1 MFYVNDDDIES
12 LFRTAAENY
21 DINAE
26 QAADFNGVLKAL
38 SEDGGGEEQK
48 PAKKKRRFLVFWW
61 FVVLPLIGLLLWNS
75 TLFRNNDQNGL
86 VARANSNNN
95 AATQPNNPDKDKVY
109 SAPNE
114 KEISQSNA
122 ASATTDNALNP
133 SKDNSLLNTP
143 VVVSA
148 KNSSQEE
155 GSKTITGAD
164 ALMKSHAEQMSINS
178 TSKQDLVSRNN
189 LQKTGAGQQPTAEQ
203 AAALALL
210 NENKKP
216 EITTGKIEPKSNI
229 SDTIKNSVAIQFP
242 TKDSA
247 SKTVS
252 DTKAAKKTSKLKS
265 NYFYAGAAASVDLTF
280 IKFQKTTKPGFNAG
294 IVAGYR
300 FNKKW
305 QLETGL
311 ILDKKN
317 YYTKGDYFDK
327 SKVPYLNWVDLK
339 SVSGYCNMYEIQL
352 NARFNFNE
360 IKNHTWFA
368 SAGISS
374 YLMKKEY
381 YNYGYNYNG
390 SYHNRD
396 YTYTT
401 SEKDWAAVINLSAG
415 YELKAGTKNYLR
427 FEPYYKIPVKGVGT
441 GSLPLSSAGLNV
453 AFTRRIP

>member
-1 MFYVNDDDIES
+1 MFYVNDDDIEG

-61 FVVLPLIGLLLWNS
+61 FIVLPLIGMLLWNS
-75 TLFRNNDQNGL
+75 TLFRYNDNNAL
-86 VARANSNNN
+86 VSKTNSNNST
-95 AATQPNNPDKDKVY
+95 AAQQNNPDTKDKFSSV
-109 SAPNE
+109 PKE
-114 KEISQSNA
+114 KETGQANV
-122 ASATTDNALNP
+122 TVGTDDALTSPANNGAQGSP
-133 SKDNSLLNTP
+133 VVPLTKNSLQKA
-143 VVVSA
+143 S
-148 KNSSQEE
+148 
-155 GSKTITGAD
+155 SKTITDAD
-164 ALMKSHAEQMSINS
+164 ALLNRHAEQMPINPAGN
-178 TSKQDLVSRNN
+178 QDVLSRNN
-189 LQKTGAGQQPTAEQ
+189 LQKTEAGQLPTAEQ

-210 NENKKP
+210 NENKRP
-216 EITTGKIEPKSNI
+216 ETTTDKMESKSNI
-229 SDTIKNSVAIQFP
+229 SDTTKDAGTAQSSL
-242 TKDSA
+242 KDSA
-247 SKTVS
+247 SKTVVN
-252 DTKAAKKTSKLKS
+252 TKAVKKTSKLKS

-305 QLETGL
+305 QVETGL
-311 ILDKKN
+311 IIDKKN

-339 SVSGYCNMYEIQL
+339 SVSGYCSMYEIPL
-352 NARFNFNE
+352 NARFNFRE

-401 SEKDWAAVINLSAG
+401 PEKDWAAVINLSAG